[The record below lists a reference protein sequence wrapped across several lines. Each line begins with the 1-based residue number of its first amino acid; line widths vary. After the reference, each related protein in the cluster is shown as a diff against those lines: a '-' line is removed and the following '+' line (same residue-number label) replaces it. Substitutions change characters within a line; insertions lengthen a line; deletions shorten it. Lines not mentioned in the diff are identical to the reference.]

1 MTFKRYSGDLFVISI
16 DNLPDLEK
24 ASMCLYN
31 VLHLPYFINIE
42 VFGKFEEIKIY
53 YVFVKCC
60 NESYDAKI
68 QEEIKHSVRRTDN
81 D

>member
-1 MTFKRYSGDLFVISI
+1 MFKRYSGDLFVISI

-42 VFGKFEEIKIY
+42 VFGRFDEIKIY
-53 YVFVKCC
+53 YVFIKCSD
-60 NESYDAKI
+60 EDYDAKI
-68 QEEIKHSVRRTDN
+68 KEEINKAFHKEN
-81 D
+81 K

>member
-1 MTFKRYSGDLFVISI
+1 MFKRYSGDLFVISI

-42 VFGKFEEIKIY
+42 VFGRFDEIKIY
-53 YVFVKCC
+53 YVFIKCS
-60 NESYDAKI
+60 EYYDAQI
-68 QEEIKHSVRRTDN
+68 QEEINKAFHKEIKK
-81 D
+81 